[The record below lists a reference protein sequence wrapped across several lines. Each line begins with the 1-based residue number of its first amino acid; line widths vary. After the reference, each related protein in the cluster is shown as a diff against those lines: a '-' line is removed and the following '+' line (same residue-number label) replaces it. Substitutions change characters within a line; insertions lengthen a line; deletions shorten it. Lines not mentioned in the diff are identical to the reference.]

1 MIEHDEICELIPH
14 SGQMCLLER
23 VIRWDETSIEC
34 ESGSHMLSGNPL
46 RNEGSLPS
54 IYLVEYGAQAMAVH
68 GSLLAR
74 EQGRKFGNG
83 YLAALRDLQ
92 IVSRDVS
99 QTSSNLYIEAKNL
112 MAQGGSLIYNFRVKI
127 DNTLVVQGRA
137 TVVEVTNSE

>member
-14 SGQMCLLER
+14 SGQMCLLDR

-34 ESGSHMLSGNPL
+34 ESGSHMLSDNPL

-54 IYLVEYGAQAMAVH
+54 ICLVEFGAQAMAVH

-99 QTSSNLYIEAKNL
+99 QTSSNLQIEAEKL
-112 MAQGGSLIYNFRVKI
+112 MAQGGSLIYKFWIKI
-127 DNTLVVQGRA
+127 HNICVVQGRA
-137 TVVEVTNSE
+137 TVVEVAKSE